1 MDIKME
7 DIRLKV
13 IEKHVNINNFKNENI
28 FFSERDILTYIDEIT
43 SELKKNK
50 SQKFKMKPIISGKMN

>member
-1 MDIKME
+1 ME
-7 DIRLKV
+7 DFRLKV

-43 SELKKNK
+43 SELKKMKAK
-50 SQKFKMKPIISGKMN
+50 SLK